1 MFKCYES
8 LHDTVWN
15 SELGSSVAI
24 FKAGYTIDSL
34 MLKYQ
39 GADWTNL
46 DNWNCN
52 AGCAHKLSCL
62 ACVQQVFPVVPT
74 KATATTTCKDVD
86 SICLGGNLV
95 TYLHSSTPCRNGCIL
110 GVACHCLVPNGV
122 CSVTNAGPHCMN
134 LMQMHRVVW
143 NERSHHAERAV

>member
-1 MFKCYES
+1 MYLQEGLRILQEDGLVFKCYES

-52 AGCAHKLSCL
+52 AGCAHTLSCVASVPCG
-62 ACVQQVFPVVPT
+62 ACKHHCNHKLQRGTQHIGEAYALVENV
-74 KATATTTCKDVD
+74 TAA
-86 SICLGGNLV
+86 
-95 TYLHSSTPCRNGCIL
+95 R
-110 GVACHCLVPNGV
+110 
-122 CSVTNAGPHCMN
+122 
-134 LMQMHRVVW
+134 R
-143 NERSHHAERAV
+143 